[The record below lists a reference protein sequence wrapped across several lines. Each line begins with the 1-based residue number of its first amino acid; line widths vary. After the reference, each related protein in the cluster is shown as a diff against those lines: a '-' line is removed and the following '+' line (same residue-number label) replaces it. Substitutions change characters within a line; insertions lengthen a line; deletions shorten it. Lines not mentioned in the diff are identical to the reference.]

1 MNGVQE
7 KEQNQIR
14 QFAEQ
19 AVGALSS
26 AAKWATSSHRHPST
40 LLLQRLF
47 ATVVEGLHCL
57 VALDL
62 GYSTELKSLLAEEV
76 DATLQA
82 SDSAWNE
89 VNIPG
94 PGPQCYFGLLFFL
107 FFKGVL
113 RVCRHKSR
121 GFEHL
126 IL

>member
-1 MNGVQE
+1 MLY
-7 KEQNQIR
+7 
-14 QFAEQ
+14 
-19 AVGALSS
+19 AL

-47 ATVVEGLHCL
+47 VTLVEGLPCL
-57 VALDL
+57 VTLDL

-89 VNIPG
+89 VSIPG
-94 PGPQCYFGLLFFL
+94 PGPQCYFGLLFL

-113 RVCRHKSR
+113 RVCRHNLR
-121 GFEHL
+121 GFELL